1 MQKECFM
8 LVDDQNRKFFV
19 TARPKKIIQDF
30 VQNYDL
36 QIYSVKT
43 NKEYIKSVEE
53 IVVMF
58 CDQNYNGSNIEYKII
73 NAESFKK
80 TKTDEIRKK
89 IEDRFVERKKTT
101 FAEIQKIFKKD
112 NISIS
117 SLNNYF
123 AQVRKHLSI
132 KGVCVQK
139 IKNGTYIIK
148 D

>member
-1 MQKECFM
+1 MQKICFM
-8 LVDDQNRKFFV
+8 LVDEQNRRFFV
-19 TARPKKIIQDF
+19 STKAKKIIHDF
-30 VQNYDL
+30 VKNYDL
-36 QIYSVKT
+36 QIYLVKT
-43 NKEYIKSVEE
+43 DKANIKSVEE

-58 CDQNYNGSNIEYKII
+58 CDQNYKWSDIEYKTI
-73 NAESFKK
+73 NCESIKRDK
-80 TKTDEIRKK
+80 TQEIRKK

-117 SLNNYF
+117 SLNNHF